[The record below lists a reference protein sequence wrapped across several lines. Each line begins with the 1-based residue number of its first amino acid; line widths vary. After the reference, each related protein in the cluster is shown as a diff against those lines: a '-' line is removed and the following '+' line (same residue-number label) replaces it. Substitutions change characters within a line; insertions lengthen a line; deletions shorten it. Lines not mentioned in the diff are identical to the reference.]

1 MDKAFDELVEYLL
14 QDWHVPGL
22 SVAVL
27 DGSNTHTKVSIS
39 THYAQIY

>member
-27 DGSNTHTKVSIS
+27 DGSNTHAKVRIDVY
-39 THYAQIY
+39 YAQIY